1 MTYDAAL
8 CYHQPE
14 GRKALALT
22 TRLVTLALYG
32 RGQERK
38 VDIPLETIDL
48 VLGAI
53 AASLRRLHHDQE
65 AQDVE
70 AAYRELIW
78 LSPEETLAD
87 GKANTE

>member
-1 MTYDAAL
+1 LTLDAAL

-14 GRKALALT
+14 GRKAHALT

-32 RGQERK
+32 RNQERK
-38 VDIPLETIDL
+38 VNIPPETMAL

-53 AASLRRLHHDQE
+53 AASLRRLHRDQE

-78 LSPEETLAD
+78 QSPEETLAD
-87 GKANTE
+87 AKANTE